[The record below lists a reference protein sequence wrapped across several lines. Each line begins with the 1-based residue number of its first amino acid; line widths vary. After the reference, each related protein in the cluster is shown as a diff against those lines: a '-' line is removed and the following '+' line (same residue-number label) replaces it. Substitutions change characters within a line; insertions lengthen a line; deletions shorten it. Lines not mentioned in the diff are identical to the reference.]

1 MYVAL
6 SDYEKETNSSFDRAA
21 DSASIFTYW
30 RMHGWNGIVQ
40 PFWALL
46 ILVLVREPSWPSPA
60 ESRMQRNQNWK
71 EDRRMKLARIIAPFS
86 LSAVLFV
93 LSYLS
98 VKDINSG
105 FYSILLLV
113 IGIALAIVGSAAVF
127 SDK

>member
-1 MYVAL
+1 
-6 SDYEKETNSSFDRAA
+6 
-21 DSASIFTYW
+21 
-30 RMHGWNGIVQ
+30 
-40 PFWALL
+40 
-46 ILVLVREPSWPSPA
+46 
-60 ESRMQRNQNWK
+60 
-71 EDRRMKLARIIAPFS
+71 MKLARIVAPFS

-98 VKDINSG
+98 VKDMNEG